1 MTWRLG
7 ITASH
12 SWFRKS
18 ADQVQHGK
26 CHRHEER
33 SNVISKKLSRRRFLA
48 QSAALSGAAA
58 ALTGCSFEEKALLA
72 HQDEGD
78 EDESLLNQKPVKG
91 LAMGKIKDVKISRV
105 IIGSNLFGGGA
116 HARNLK
122 YVSELMFRYFT
133 EEKILD
139 TLQLCE
145 ANGINTNIGDPYMVN
160 LYNKERGGKMQV
172 IGQLDPGD
180 YDWSDDKYTD
190 GRISITKE
198 DIRETVEEAAKEGC
212 VGAFL
217 LGCRGDRWVKVKRFD
232 MLEEFVSCVKKN
244 GMIAGIGGHDK
255 SVPIECEKAGID
267 VDFYFKTI
275 HPESY
280 WGAIKEE
287 DKRPFVV
294 DSFGPYDTDC
304 MWELYPQETIDF
316 MKTVKKPWIGYK
328 VLAAGAVHPEEAFRF
343 AFENGTDFA
352 CVGMFDF
359 QVRDNVKTAIEILAA
374 KEVKNRARKW
384 A

>member
-1 MTWRLG
+1 M
-7 ITASH
+7 
-12 SWFRKS
+12 
-18 ADQVQHGK
+18 
-26 CHRHEER
+26 
-33 SNVISKKLSRRRFLA
+33 SKKLSRRRFLA

-72 HQDEGD
+72 HQDE
-78 EDESLLNQKPVKG
+78 EDNEESLLAEKPVKG
-91 LAMGKIKDVKISRV
+91 LPMGRIGNVKISRV
-105 IIGSNLFGGGA
+105 IIGSNLFAGGA
-116 HARNLK
+116 HARNLQ
-122 YVSELMFRYFT
+122 YVSDLMSRYFT

-145 ANGINTNIGDPYMVN
+145 ANGINTNVGGGDMVN
-160 LYNKERGGKMQV
+160 LYNKQRGGKMQV
-172 IGQLDPGD
+172 IGQLDPGH
-180 YDWSDDKYTD
+180 YDWSDDKNTD
-190 GRISITKE
+190 GTISITKE
-198 DIRETVEEAAKEGC
+198 DIRESVEAAAKEGC

-255 SVPIECEKAGID
+255 RVPMECEKAGID

-294 DSFGPYDTDC
+294 DSFGPYDNDC

-328 VLAAGAVHPEEAFRF
+328 VLAAGAVQPKEAFQF
-343 AFENGTDFA
+343 AFENGMDFA

-359 QVRDNVKTAIEILAA
+359 QVRDNVRTAKKILA
-374 KEVKNRARKW
+374 KDEVKNRTRAW

>member
-1 MTWRLG
+1 M
-7 ITASH
+7 
-12 SWFRKS
+12 
-18 ADQVQHGK
+18 
-26 CHRHEER
+26 
-33 SNVISKKLSRRRFLA
+33 SKKLSRRRFLA

-58 ALTGCSFEEKALLA
+58 ALTGCSFEEKALSA

-78 EDESLLNQKPVKG
+78 EEESLLAEEPVKG
-91 LAMGKIKDVKISRV
+91 LPIGRIGDVKISRV
-105 IIGSNLFGGGA
+105 IIGSNLFAGGA
-116 HARNLK
+116 HARNLR
-122 YVSELMFRYFT
+122 YVSELMSRYFT

-145 ANGINTNIGDPYMVN
+145 ANGINTNIGNPYMVN
-160 LYNKERGGKMQV
+160 MYNRKRGGKMQV
-172 IGQLDPGD
+172 IGQLDPSD

-198 DIRETVEEAAKEGC
+198 NIRDSVEAAAEQGC

-217 LGCRGDRWVKVKRFD
+217 LGCRGDRWVKLKRFD
-232 MLEEFVSCVKKN
+232 MLAEFVSCVKKN
-244 GMIAGIGGHDK
+244 GMVAGIGGHDK
-255 SVPIECEKAGID
+255 RVPMECEKAGID

-280 WGAIKEE
+280 WGAIREE

-294 DSFGPYDTDC
+294 GSFGQYDNDC

-328 VLAAGAVHPEEAFRF
+328 VLAAGAVPPNEAFSF
-343 AFENGTDFA
+343 AFENGTDFV
-352 CVGMFDF
+352 CVGMFDW
-359 QVRDNVKTAIEILAA
+359 QVRDNVKTAIEVLAA
-374 KEVKNRARKW
+374 KKVKNRTRPW